1 MKKSRPS
8 GLALNRIDN
17 FVVSDMNSEFTIE
30 IASRFEQLWRYNLA
44 IVCACY
50 DEQGERVDFCSA
62 ESFVASAG
70 SKLREAP
77 AGFDGPRE
85 LKLST
90 SACHSIVAYVYVV
103 TNTEPVSNVIADSP
117 PFDLKVK
124 VRVGRKTLY
133 NTVHKVSQWG
143 GESIELKFKI

>member
-1 MKKSRPS
+1 MKK
-8 GLALNRIDN
+8 
-17 FVVSDMNSEFTIE
+17 EFTIE
-30 IASRFEQLWRYNLA
+30 IGSRFEQLWRYNLA

-50 DEQGERVDFCSA
+50 DEQGERTDFCSA

-85 LKLST
+85 LKLTT

-103 TNTEPVSNVIADSP
+103 TNTEPISNVIADSP
-117 PFDLKVK
+117 AFDLKLK
-124 VRVGRKTLY
+124 VSIGRNAIY
-133 NTVHKVSQWG
+133 NKVHKISQWG
-143 GESIELKFKI
+143 GDSIELKIQN